1 MHVLLRTHA
10 RLAIKPCFYFCS
22 SCSKV
27 LNCVHRPL
35 LLAAGC
41 WLLALVLVL
50 VLLLLLLLQ
59 LVLVLLL
66 LLLLLVVVVV
76 LLVVLL
82 ILLVLLLLLLKY
94 VNERRVLDSSRKLR

>member
-27 LNCVHRPL
+27 LNCVQRPL

-41 WLLALVLVL
+41 WLLAAGAGAGAAAGATSTTAAGGGGCTAGGAAGTAGTAAAAA
-50 VLLLLLLLQ
+50 Q
-59 LVLVLLL
+59 MCQ
-66 LLLLLVVVVV
+66 
-76 LLVVLL
+76 
-82 ILLVLLLLLLKY
+82 
-94 VNERRVLDSSRKLR
+94 

>member
-27 LNCVHRPL
+27 LNCVQRPL

-41 WLLALVLVL
+41 WLLAAGAGAGAAAGATSTTAAGGGGGTAAGAAGTAGTAAAAA
-50 VLLLLLLLQ
+50 Q
-59 LVLVLLL
+59 MCQ
-66 LLLLLVVVVV
+66 
-76 LLVVLL
+76 
-82 ILLVLLLLLLKY
+82 
-94 VNERRVLDSSRKLR
+94 

>member
-27 LNCVHRPL
+27 LNCVQRPL

-41 WLLALVLVL
+41 WLLAAGAGAGAAAAGAGATSTTAAAGGGGCTAGGAAGTAGTAAAAA
-50 VLLLLLLLQ
+50 Q
-59 LVLVLLL
+59 
-66 LLLLLVVVVV
+66 
-76 LLVVLL
+76 
-82 ILLVLLLLLLKY
+82 ICQ
-94 VNERRVLDSSRKLR
+94 

>member
-27 LNCVHRPL
+27 LNCVQRPL

-41 WLLALVLVL
+41 WLLAAGSGAGAGAAAAAAAAAGAGATSTTAAAGGGGCTAGGAAGTAGTAAAAA
-50 VLLLLLLLQ
+50 Q
-59 LVLVLLL
+59 
-66 LLLLLVVVVV
+66 
-76 LLVVLL
+76 
-82 ILLVLLLLLLKY
+82 ICQ
-94 VNERRVLDSSRKLR
+94 

>member
-27 LNCVHRPL
+27 LNCVQRPL

-41 WLLALVLVL
+41 WLLAAGAGAGAGAAAGAGAGAAAAAAGAGATSTTAAGGGGGCTAGGAAGTAGTAAAAA
-50 VLLLLLLLQ
+50 Q
-59 LVLVLLL
+59 
-66 LLLLLVVVVV
+66 
-76 LLVVLL
+76 
-82 ILLVLLLLLLKY
+82 ICQ
-94 VNERRVLDSSRKLR
+94 